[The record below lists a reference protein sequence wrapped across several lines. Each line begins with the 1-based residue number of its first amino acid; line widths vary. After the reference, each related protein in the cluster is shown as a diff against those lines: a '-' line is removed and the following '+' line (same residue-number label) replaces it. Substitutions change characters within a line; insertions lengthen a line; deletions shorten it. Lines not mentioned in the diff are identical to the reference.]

1 MHPELVDE
9 LAIEADTKIIFYIL
23 DGIGGLPLEEG
34 GPTELEAASTPN
46 LDGLAKKS
54 ICGMLDPVSPG
65 ITPGSGPGH
74 FALFGYDPVK
84 TTIGRGILEAAG
96 IDFPLKP
103 GDVAARGNFATID
116 KNGVVIDR
124 RAGRPSD
131 EKNRELVEKIRPV
144 LTPQEGVQFFLE
156 TVKEHRVVLVL
167 RGEGL
172 CEAIPD
178 TDPQA
183 LGVPPLEPRPL
194 KEEAEKTSRLV
205 KGVIEKARGVLA
217 EEPKANFLLFRGFA
231 QYRLFESF
239 RQRYKLKALAI
250 AAYPMYRGLARL
262 VGMDIYPPTIETLDE
277 EISALEEKYADYDFF
292 FLHYKKTDSTGEDGN
307 FAAKQEAI
315 SAADAA
321 LPRILALEPD
331 VLVITG
337 DHSTPSF
344 LKLHS
349 WHPVPVLLYSNSCRA
364 DSVKAFS
371 ERACI
376 SGGLG
381 RMPTVNL
388 IPLALANAGRLAKY
402 GA

>member
-1 MHPELVDE
+1 MHPELVDG
-9 LAIEADTKIIFYIL
+9 LAMEAKTKIIFYIL
-23 DGIGGLPLEEG
+23 DGVGGLPMEEG

-46 LDGLAKKS
+46 LDSLAKKS

-74 FALFGYDPVK
+74 FALFGYDPIE
-84 TTIGRGILEAAG
+84 TIIGRGVLEAAG
-96 IDFPLKP
+96 IDFPLED
-103 GDVAARGNFATID
+103 GDVAARGNFATLD
-116 KNGVVIDR
+116 KNGLVIDR

-131 EKNRELVEKIRPV
+131 EKNRELVEKIRRV
-144 LTPQEGVQFFLE
+144 LTPQEGVKFFLE

-172 CEAIPD
+172 SEALPD

-183 LGVPPLEPRPL
+183 VDVPPLDPRPL
-194 KEEAEKTSRLV
+194 KEEAAKTSRLV
-205 KGVIEKARGVLA
+205 KGVIEKAREVLA
-217 EEPKANFLLFRGFA
+217 QEPQANFLLFRGFA
-231 QYRLFESF
+231 QHRRFKSF
-239 RQRYKLKALAI
+239 QERFKIKALAI
-250 AAYPMYRGLARL
+250 AAYPMYRGLARQ
-262 VGMDIYPPTIETLDE
+262 VGMDIYPPVETLDE

-315 SAADAA
+315 STADAA

-337 DHSTPSF
+337 DHSTPSL

-349 WHPVPVLLYSNSCRA
+349 WHPVPVLLYSKVCRPDGVEA
-364 DSVKAFS
+364 YN
-371 ERACI
+371 ERACLA
-376 SGGLG
+376 GGLG
-381 RMPTVNL
+381 RMATVNL
-388 IPLALANAGRLAKY
+388 MPLALANAGRLAKY

>member
-9 LAIEADTKIIFYIL
+9 LAIEAETKIIFYLL
-23 DGIGGLPLEEG
+23 DGVGGLPIEEG

-46 LDGLAKKS
+46 LDALAKKS

-74 FALFGYDPVK
+74 FALFGYDPVEN
-84 TTIGRGILEAAG
+84 TIGRGILEAAG
-96 IDFPLKP
+96 IDFALKP

-124 RAGRPSD
+124 RAGRLSN

-144 LTPQEGVQFFLE
+144 LTPQEGVKFHLE

-172 CEAIPD
+172 SEAIPD

-194 KEEAEKTSRLV
+194 REEAQKTSRLV

-217 EEPKANFLLFRGFA
+217 QEPKANFLIFRGFA
-231 QYRLFESF
+231 QHKLFKSF
-239 RQRYKLKALAI
+239 RELYKLKSLAI
-250 AAYPMYRGLARL
+250 AAYPMYRGLARM
-262 VGMDIYPPTIETLDE
+262 VGMDIYPPVETLDE
-277 EISALEEKYADYDFF
+277 ELSALEEKYADYDFF
-292 FLHYKKTDSTGEDGN
+292 FLHYKKSDSTGEDGN
-307 FAAKQEAI
+307 FVAKQEAI

-321 LPRILALEPD
+321 LLRILALKPD
-331 VLVITG
+331 VLVVTG

-349 WHPVPVLLYSNSCRA
+349 WHPVPVILYSKACRA
-364 DSVKAFS
+364 DGVEVFS
-371 ERACI
+371 ERACV

-381 RMPTVNL
+381 RMPMVNL
-388 IPLALANAGRLAKY
+388 MPLALANAGRLTKY

>member
-9 LAIEADTKIIFYIL
+9 LAIEAKTKIIFYIL
-23 DGIGGLPLEEG
+23 DGVGGLPVEQG
-34 GPTELEAASTPN
+34 GATELEAASTPN
-46 LDGLAKKS
+46 LDALAKKS

-84 TTIGRGILEAAG
+84 TIIGRGILEAAG
-96 IDFPLKP
+96 IDFPLK
-103 GDVAARGNFATID
+103 GADVAARGNFATID
-116 KNGVVIDR
+116 KNGVVTDR

-131 EKNRELVEKIRPV
+131 EKNRELVEKIRAV

-172 CEAIPD
+172 SEAIPD

-205 KGVIEKARGVLA
+205 KSVIEKAKGVLA
-217 EEPKANFLLFRGFA
+217 QEPKANFLLLRGFA
-231 QYRLFESF
+231 QHRRFKSF
-239 RQRYKLKALAI
+239 RQRYKLKSLAI

-262 VGMDIYPPTIETLDE
+262 VGMDINPPVETLDE

-307 FAAKQEAI
+307 FAAKVEAI

-321 LPRILALEPD
+321 LPRILALKPD
-331 VLVITG
+331 VLVITA

-349 WHPVPVLLYSNSCRA
+349 WHPVPVLLYSKMCRA
-364 DSVKAFS
+364 DGVEAFS

-381 RMPTVNL
+381 RMSTINL
-388 IPLALANAGRLAKY
+388 MPLAVANAGRLAKY